1 MKGLL
6 KDWRFCAQLASLGVM
21 IYFSLSQNEHRY
33 FAMLLT
39 ILVSWS
45 LCKTIDRHL
54 GRSEPTNRL
63 F

>member
-1 MKGLL
+1 
-6 KDWRFCAQLASLGVM
+6 M